1 MQIKVKVTQKAR
13 DKARALGL
21 TNQLNRK
28 IGYFTNK
35 PSHPSLHFE
44 LLQPKQLG
52 IYSIRIND
60 QFRAKLVKDAP
71 SKYTIFEVVD
81 YH

>member
-1 MQIKVKVTQKAR
+1 MQVKVTITKQAKDR
-13 DKARALGL
+13 ARALGL
-21 TNQLNRK
+21 SKQLNRK
-28 IGYFTNK
+28 IGYFINN

-60 QFRAKLVKDAP
+60 QFRAKLVKAASDE
-71 SKYTIFEVVD
+71 YTIFEVVD